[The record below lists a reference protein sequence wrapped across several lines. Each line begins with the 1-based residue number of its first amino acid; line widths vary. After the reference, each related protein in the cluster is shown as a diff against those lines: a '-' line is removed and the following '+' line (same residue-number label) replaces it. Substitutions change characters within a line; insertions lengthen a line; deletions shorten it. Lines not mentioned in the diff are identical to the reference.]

1 MAFNTVIE
9 AKEVKSKVFVKTFT
23 KNDLIN
29 NSLTITH
36 SLITKV
42 KEVTLYDPSG
52 NLIISDGIVIDT
64 TIYDKIVLNFN
75 FDLETG
81 NYLCL
86 LKFYII

>member
-64 TIYDKIVLNFN
+64 TRYDKIVLNFN